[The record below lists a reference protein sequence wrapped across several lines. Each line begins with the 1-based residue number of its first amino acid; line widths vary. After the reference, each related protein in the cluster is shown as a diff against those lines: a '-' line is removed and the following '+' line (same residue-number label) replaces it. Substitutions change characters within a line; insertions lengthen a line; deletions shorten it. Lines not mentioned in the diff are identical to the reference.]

1 MQVLIDSPDSLLAN
15 FASGNEPGR
24 LILVTGSSG
33 SGKTRWCLALA
44 EVASILGVHVGG
56 LVSPAVFE
64 GDFKI
69 GIDLLDLRSGAQQRL
84 AVRRGESTSGQITT
98 DWHFDDEAL
107 KWGNTVL
114 EQLGACQ
121 LFILDEL
128 GPLELQRG
136 VGLTNGLELVAA
148 RRYRLA
154 CVVVRPSLLEIA
166 QPLWPWG
173 EVFCIRSSHPLEAP
187 P

>member
-1 MQVLIDSPDSLLAN
+1 MRVLIDSPDSLLAS
-15 FASGNEPGR
+15 FLSGNEPGR
-24 LILVTGSSG
+24 LILVTGPSG
-33 SGKTRWCLALA
+33 SGKTRWCQALA
-44 EVASILGVHVGG
+44 ATANNLGIAVDG

-64 GDFKI
+64 GDLKI
-69 GIDLLDLRSGAQQRL
+69 GIDLLDLRSGVQRRL
-84 AVRRGESTSGQITT
+84 AIHRGESSSGQITA

-107 KWGNTVL
+107 NWGNTVL

-136 VGLTNGLELVAA
+136 VGLTNGLGLIAA

-154 CVVVRPSLLEIA
+154 CVVVRPSLLDIA
-166 QPLWPWG
+166 QALWPWG
-173 EVFCIRSSHPLEAP
+173 EVFCVRSGHPSEARA
-187 P
+187 